1 MGPQEPRPL
10 SRPPISIGRV
20 RAPRGRREEQ
30 DGQAPRALSAVD
42 DHPLDVAR
50 GRRTRQEDAIRAG
63 CEVDPPMAPTNG
75 AVAVAS
81 GILRSVSFRVVK
93 VPVTV

>member
-1 MGPQEPRPL
+1 MGPQKSRPL
-10 SRPPISIGRV
+10 SRPPMSIGRV
-20 RAPRGRREEQ
+20 PSPRGRREEQ
-30 DGQAPRALSAVD
+30 DGQAPRPLGPVD
-42 DHPLDVAR
+42 DHSLDVAG

-63 CEVDPPMAPTNG
+63 GQVDPPMAPANG

-81 GILRSVSFRVVK
+81 GILRSVGFRVVK